1 MQVRVHQLAREGLV
15 RQGGQTFEQ
24 ARKVGESY
32 LEAISLEAGDSVEGS
47 VARVASQAAAQHLY
61 PESAYQAQN
70 HALQA
75 LAAGIGGPIG
85 PALASIGYQ
94 AMHKTIWHQA
104 SYAYHDGRSISA
116 VFLDGIAAHSQDK
129 TEQALA
135 RAARNSAAEY
145 LFNQTA
151 FNVQAEALRRIRD
164 GVAGQDVA
172 TSLAEF
178 GRAARMKSLDNENA
192 RKVAGPI
199 LGAIAANSSGR
210 AAAIAEVTRKA
221 SAEYLRQDAGS
232 LAQDVGFA
240 VILEGS
246 RGSIAQDLADL
257 GTRSLNHCK
266 YAEDQRNLGH
276 SILRGLA
283 RHAEDP
289 AARLTAAVADE
300 VTCPRL
306 YNTSAAGTHLD
317 AFSLIA
323 EGGSPQPDH
332 LLARLGKAVLERGE
346 TVSDSRTMGHGVL
359 KALAENAPDQVKKG
373 VLEGA
378 LSQSASATSDHVSVG
393 IQRFAFNWV
402 QSAPSMPE
410 PPPGSQDSLEPTIL
424 QQRIGLHESIRTM
437 LQDEISSQS
446 HQIAAR
452 STEMQTLADQF
463 NPMVDVD
470 QKLIK
475 KFKLARLGMFVG
487 GGALLAGLVLQPA
500 VVGEA
505 VQKGL
510 LLGGGATALAGYLA
524 TGSIGHKRKVLLS
537 EFWPKRNA
545 YDRLDGEVQALHGAS
560 AATRAMLAP
569 IEQAISADQ
578 SRLGVIQISQ
588 AVTAPRESG
597 AIKFD
602 REMVTI
608 GGVRINKARPKLE
621 LGEDRDAPAV
631 SSSPAL
637 TDRSD

>member
-1 MQVRVHQLAREGLV
+1 MQVRQLAREGLV
-15 RQGGQTFEQ
+15 RQGGQTFEN

-32 LEAISLEAGDSVEGS
+32 LEAISEQAGDSVDGT
-47 VARVASQAAAQHLY
+47 VARVASQAAAQRLY

-94 AMHKTIWHQA
+94 AMHKTIWHHA
-104 SYAYHDGRSISA
+104 SNAYHDGRSVSA
-116 VFLDGIAAHSQDK
+116 VFLDGIATHSQDP
-129 TEQALA
+129 TERKLA
-135 RAARNSAAEY
+135 RAARESAADY
-145 LFNQTA
+145 LYNETA

-199 LGAIAANSSGR
+199 LGAIAANGSGR
-210 AAAIAEVTRKA
+210 EAAIAEVTRQA
-221 SAEYLRQDAGS
+221 SAEYLRQDAAS
-232 LAQDVGFA
+232 MAQDVGFA
-240 VILEGS
+240 IILEGS
-246 RGSIAQDLADL
+246 KGSIAQDLADL

-283 RHAEDP
+283 RHATDP
-289 AARLTAAVADE
+289 AARLTARVADE

-306 YNTSAAGTHLD
+306 YNTSAAGTHYD

-323 EGGSPQPDH
+323 EGGAPPSDH
-332 LLARLGKAVLERGE
+332 LVARLGMAVLGRGE

-359 KALAENAPDQVKKG
+359 SALVENASDRVKKG

-378 LSQSASATSDHVSVG
+378 LLQSAQASSDQVAVG

-402 QSAPSMPE
+402 QSAPSVPE
-410 PPPGSQDSLEPTIL
+410 PPPGSQDSLEPAVL
-424 QQRIGLHESIRTM
+424 QQRIGLHESIKTM
-437 LQDEISSQS
+437 LQEEISSQS
-446 HQIAAR
+446 AQIAGKT
-452 STEMQTLADQF
+452 TEMQALADRF
-463 NPMVDVD
+463 NPMVDTD

-475 KFKLARLGMFVG
+475 KVKLARMGLFVG
-487 GGALLAGLVLQPA
+487 GGALLAGVILQPG
-500 VVGEA
+500 VVGEVVKTGLVFGGMATA
-505 VQKGL
+505 VASFFTMGNANQKRRL
-510 LLGGGATALAGYLA
+510 LLA
-524 TGSIGHKRKVLLS
+524 
-537 EFWPKRNA
+537 EFWPQRHA
-545 YDRLDGEVQALHGAS
+545 YDRLDGEVQALQGAG
-560 AATRAMLAP
+560 AATRSMLGP
-569 IEQAISADQ
+569 IEQAIQADQ
-578 SRLGVIQISQ
+578 SRLEVLEISQ
-588 AVTAPRESG
+588 AITPSNKTG

-608 GGVRINKARPKLE
+608 GAVRINRAKPKLA
-621 LGEDRDAPAV
+621 LGEDQDALAV
-631 SSSPAL
+631 SSS
-637 TDRSD
+637 S

>member
-1 MQVRVHQLAREGLV
+1 MQVRQLAREGLV
-15 RQGGQTFEQ
+15 RQGGQTFEN

-32 LEAISLEAGDSVEGS
+32 LAAISEQAGDSVDGT

-104 SYAYHDGRSISA
+104 SYAYHDGRSVSA
-116 VFLDGIAAHSQDK
+116 VFLDGIATHSQDS
-129 TEQALA
+129 TERKLA
-135 RAARNSAAEY
+135 RAARKSAADY
-145 LFNQTA
+145 LYNETA

-199 LGAIAANSSGR
+199 LGAIAANGSGR
-210 AAAIAEVTRKA
+210 DAAIAEVTRQA
-221 SAEYLRQDAGS
+221 SAEYLRQDAAS
-232 LAQDVGFA
+232 MAQDVGFA

-246 RGSIAQDLADL
+246 KGSIAQDLADL

-289 AARLTAAVADE
+289 AARLTARVADE
-300 VTCPRL
+300 ITCPRL
-306 YNTSAAGTHLD
+306 YNASAAGTHYD

-332 LLARLGKAVLERGE
+332 LVARLGKAVLERGE

-359 KALAENAPDQVKKG
+359 NALAENASDRVKKG

-378 LSQSASATSDHVSVG
+378 LLQSAQASSDQVAVG
-393 IQRFAFNWV
+393 IQRFAFKWV
-402 QSAPSMPE
+402 QSAPSVPE
-410 PPPGSQDSLEPTIL
+410 APPSSQDSLEPTVL
-424 QQRIGLHESIRTM
+424 QQRIGLHESIKTM
-437 LQDEISSQS
+437 LQEEISSQS
-446 HQIAAR
+446 AQIAGKT
-452 STEMQTLADQF
+452 TEMQALADRF
-463 NPMVDVD
+463 NPMVDTD

-475 KFKLARLGMFVG
+475 RVNLARMGLFVG
-487 GGALLAGLVLQPA
+487 GGALLAGVLLQPGM
-500 VVGEA
+500 VGEVVKTGLVFGGMATA
-505 VQKGL
+505 VASFAAMGNANQKRRL
-510 LLGGGATALAGYLA
+510 LLA
-524 TGSIGHKRKVLLS
+524 
-537 EFWPKRNA
+537 EFWPQRHA
-545 YDRLDGEVQALHGAS
+545 YDRLDGEVQALQGAG
-560 AATRAMLAP
+560 AATRSMLGP
-569 IEQAISADQ
+569 IEQAIQADQ
-578 SRLGVIQISQ
+578 SRLEVLEISQ
-588 AVTAPRESG
+588 AIYPSKTG

-608 GGVRINKARPKLE
+608 GAVRINRAKPKLA
-621 LGEDRDAPAV
+621 LGEDQDAPAV
-631 SSSPAL
+631 SGSTA
-637 TDRSD
+637 